1 MMNSQVSRWFQ
12 EVIAVNGTTVKIKAP
27 GLTFAVLPGSYLSS
41 PLPTASQTKS
51 FGMFD
56 SLAAP
61 AVYPIFAVTKAPLQ
75 TPYSPH
81 DTSVFFD
88 SDYNPVSHAAGSAN
102 PVNSKSTDIPYAA
115 VLGVTRNADDPS
127 RNKKSAVCPVVAPAK
142 SLLIGSGL
150 FSVQPDRAPRVTNC
164 FLRQL
169 DDGSTSNE
177 WFSEVQLNNHLSTPF
192 MVSVALAAPR
202 VQRMAL

>member
-12 EVIAVNGTTVKIKAP
+12 EVVAINGTTVKIKAP
-27 GLTFAVLPGSYLSS
+27 GLSFAVLPGSYLSS
-41 PLPTASQTKS
+41 PLPTALQTKT

-81 DTSVFFD
+81 DTSVLYD
-88 SDYNPVSHAAGSAN
+88 SDHKPVSPAVGSTSFD
-102 PVNSKSTDIPYAA
+102 NSKSMDIPYAA

-150 FSVQPDRAPRVTNC
+150 FSVQPDRAPRVKNC
-164 FLRQL
+164 FSHQF

-192 MVSVALAAPR
+192 MVSAALAAPR
-202 VQRMAL
+202 IQRIAL